1 MNEIERMMLVFY
13 KGEIRD
19 TVFYS
24 KLSNIERDAGLK
36 ENLKKLSDI
45 EKYHS
50 EFWASLLKK
59 HGIDY
64 SRYKVNMFYINILL
78 FLRFIFGL
86 SLTLKILERGETK
99 AINAYFDFLE
109 KSVVDENEK
118 NMLRKIILDEIDH
131 EDFFEKENSRFQE
144 RMERIRDSIYGMSDG
159 LVEVL
164 GAIAGLE
171 PVILTPIFVAIGGLV
186 VGISGSLSMTIGA
199 YLAVKAQKDY
209 SDAKIDLERKK
220 NILQKKSENIQ
231 EEEFRNPLRSAFE
244 TGIFYIIGAMFPIMP
259 FFFLGG
265 IFALIIS
272 IILVVLAQA
281 VTNTIVAIISG
292 TSIVKSVTRTVILTL
307 SASAITYMI
316 GNFVHSVLG
325 IVI

>member
-1 MNEIERMMLVFY
+1 MDEIEKLMLNFY
-13 KGEIRD
+13 RGEIRD
-19 TVFYS
+19 TVFYQ
-24 KLSNIERDAGLK
+24 KLSERERNENLK
-36 ENLKKLSDI
+36 ENLIKLSQI

-64 SRYKVNMFYINILL
+64 AKYKVNMFYINILL
-78 FLRFIFGL
+78 LLRFILGL
-86 SLTLKILERGETK
+86 SLTLKILERGEVK

-109 KSVVDENEK
+109 KSVMDEDEK
-118 NMLRKIILDEIDH
+118 NLLRKIILDEIDH
-131 EDFFEKENSRFQE
+131 EDFFEKENSKFKE

-171 PVILTPIFVAIGGLV
+171 PVLLTPIFVAVGGLV
-186 VGISGSLSMTIGA
+186 VGVSGSLSMAIGA

-209 SDAKIDLERKK
+209 SDAKVKLEKK
-220 NILQKKSENIQ
+220 KIFLQKKDEYIE
-231 EEEFRNPLRSAFE
+231 EEEFRNPLRSALE
-244 TGIFYIIGAMFPIMP
+244 TGLFYIIGAMFPILP

-265 IFALIIS
+265 TFALILS
-272 IILVVLAQA
+272 VILVVIAQSL
-281 VTNTIVAIISG
+281 TNTIVSIISG
-292 TSIVKSVTRTVILTL
+292 TSIARSVTRTVLLTL
-307 SASAITYMI
+307 AASAITYMI

-325 IVI
+325 IVL